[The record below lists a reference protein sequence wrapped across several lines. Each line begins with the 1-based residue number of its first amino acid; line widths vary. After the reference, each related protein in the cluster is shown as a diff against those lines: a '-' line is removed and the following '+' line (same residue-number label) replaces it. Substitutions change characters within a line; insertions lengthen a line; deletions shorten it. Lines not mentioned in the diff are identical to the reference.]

1 MASAKTTLKFDTKF
15 EPDTGT
21 LVEIA
26 PGIARLTAP
35 NSGPYTFT
43 GTNSF
48 FIGHDVLA
56 IIDPGPDDEAHL
68 SALLKAIN
76 KRPVEAIILTHTH
89 KDHSSLTEKLAS
101 AIDAPIWFEGKHRLS
116 RPKKFL
122 EPNLLKPSCD
132 WELTPDKYL
141 KDKEILSIGGV
152 QMQVMTT
159 PGHCANHLSFG
170 IVGTEYI
177 LSGDH
182 VMGWNSTLVATP
194 DGSMSEYLLSLDK
207 IIKAEWTRFLPAHG
221 KEIENSI
228 QYAIALR
235 AHRDKRNGQIV
246 AALKTDKST
255 TGKLLDR
262 IYPHIKGRLRIA
274 AYLTLVAHLEY
285 LVECNKISTRFS
297 FGRRIYE
304 IV

>member
-1 MASAKTTLKFDTKF
+1 MASAKTTLKFDTEF

-48 FIGHDVLA
+48 FIGNDVLA

-76 KRPVEAIILTHTH
+76 KRPVEAIILSHTH
-89 KDHSSLTEKLAS
+89 KDHSSLTKKLVRATG
-101 AIDAPIWFEGKHRLS
+101 APVWFEGKHRLS
-116 RPKKFL
+116 RAKRLF
-122 EPNLLKPSCD
+122 EFNVLKPSCD
-132 WELTPDKYL
+132 WELTPDRYL
-141 KDKEILSIGGV
+141 IDEEILSIGGV

-170 IVGTEYI
+170 IVGSEII

-194 DGSMSEYLLSLDK
+194 DGSMSDYLLSLDK
-207 IIKAEWTRFLPAHG
+207 IIEAEWTRFLPAHG

-246 AALKTDKST
+246 AALKSGKST

-285 LVECNKISTRFS
+285 LVGEGKIISRLS
-297 FGRRIYE
+297 LGGRIYE
-304 IV
+304 IA